1 MGEIKRST
9 SFERGRVAEEVM
21 NKKSPEKVRK
31 ICMKSYMTESE
42 RDRIAALA
50 EQCGLSVSEFIRRV
64 ALGQE
69 VNSKTDKESFLD
81 LLKVNADLGRLGGLF
96 KLALTEKVQK
106 VISYKEIRRVL
117 HQIEDRQEELRR
129 LILLAEEVLLRRSS
143 KRGE

>member
-50 EQCGLSVSEFIRRV
+50 EQCGLYVSEFIRRV

-117 HQIEDRQEELRR
+117 HQIEDRQEEFRR

-143 KRGE
+143 KRGK

>member
-129 LILLAEEVLLRRSS
+129 LILLAEEVLLKRSS
-143 KRGE
+143 KRGK

>member
-143 KRGE
+143 KRGK